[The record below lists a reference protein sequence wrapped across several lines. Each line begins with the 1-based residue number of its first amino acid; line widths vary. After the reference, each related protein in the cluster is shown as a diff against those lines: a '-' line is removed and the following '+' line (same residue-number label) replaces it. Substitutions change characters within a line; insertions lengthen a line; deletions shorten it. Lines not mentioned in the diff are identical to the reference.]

1 MLLFFEGLQPQNVL
15 FLFLFSMKN
24 TYLLTDVEYLDTTL
38 KELVEIYVPWW
49 YIRFIRLPLTLLKPF
64 LWN

>member
-24 TYLLTDVEYLDTTL
+24 TYLLTDVEYLDPTF
-38 KELVEIYVPWW
+38 KELVEIYVP
-49 YIRFIRLPLTLLKPF
+49 
-64 LWN
+64 